1 MKEWACSLNPKYAPG
16 MTVRV
21 ETVLERGLK
30 ILRGRNLS
38 AAISE
43 EDIAEKRKRV
53 ERAKQGIVTMGKM

>member
-1 MKEWACSLNPKYAPG
+1 
-16 MTVRV
+16 MTVADPV
-21 ETVLERGLK
+21 GETLIERGLR

-53 ERAKQGIVTMGKM
+53 ERAKQGIVTVGRM